1 MNNCQTPCD
10 IFDCVNSY
18 KSRSPSPQIKRED
31 DSKSGDASNV
41 SVGTMYLLLVYPC
54 KLGNLLMF
62 L

>member
-1 MNNCQTPCD
+1 MNNRQTPCD

-18 KSRSPSPQIKRED
+18 KSCSPSPQIKRED
-31 DSKSGDASNV
+31 DSKSGDASHV
-41 SVGTMYLLLVYPC
+41 SVVLVYPC

>member
-18 KSRSPSPQIKRED
+18 KSCSPSPQIKRED

-41 SVGTMYLLLVYPC
+41 SVVLVYPC